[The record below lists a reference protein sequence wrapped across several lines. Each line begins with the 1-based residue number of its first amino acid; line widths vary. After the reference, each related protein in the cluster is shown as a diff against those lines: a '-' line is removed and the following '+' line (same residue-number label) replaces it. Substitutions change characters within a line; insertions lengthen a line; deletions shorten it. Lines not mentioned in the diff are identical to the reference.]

1 VEGTKMKDFTLGHH
15 MTTLIGLI
23 LETILL
29 SLLQPTPRTYVR
41 TVMLKLMK
49 SNLYGRQARAGQH
62 KYEQAY

>member
-1 VEGTKMKDFTLGHH
+1 MKDFTLGHH

-49 SNLYGRQARAGQH
+49 SNFYGRQARAGQH
-62 KYEQAY
+62 TYEQAY